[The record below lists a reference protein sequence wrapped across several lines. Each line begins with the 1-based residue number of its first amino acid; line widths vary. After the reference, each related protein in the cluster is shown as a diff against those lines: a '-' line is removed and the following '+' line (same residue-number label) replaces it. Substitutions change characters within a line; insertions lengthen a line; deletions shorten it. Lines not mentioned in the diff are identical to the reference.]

1 MVLEG
6 AVAASQVQY
15 SCLLV
20 EVDCFLDLGLN
31 GNISCLHI
39 LVSLQ
44 PLEPLPLAPGVALV
58 PVVVLPVV
66 DWLVL
71 AALLSRVRHDLQ
83 LCPIIITPLAHL
95 INQAREGREGVWA

>member
-1 MVLEG
+1 MVLDC

-31 GNISCLHI
+31 GNISCLQI
-39 LVSLQ
+39 LISLQ
-44 PLEPLPLAPGVALV
+44 PLEPLPLALGVALV

-66 DWLVL
+66 DWFVF
-71 AALLSRVRHDLQ
+71 AALLSRVRHGLQ
-83 LCPIIITPLAHL
+83 LLPIIISAFRRF
-95 INQAREGREGVWA
+95 N